1 MTRRVVIL
9 SWRPAPAALLL
20 GNTRSRNFMS
30 STNTA
35 SEVDLLLDYLFAVAD
50 LVEVHF
56 RLRPALRDPD
66 DDRILDLA
74 ALAGAAI
81 VTFNW
86 FCARSNF

>member
-9 SWRPAPAALLL
+9 SWRPAPAALHL

-56 RLRPALRDPD
+56 ASARRCE
-66 DDRILDLA
+66 ILTM
-74 ALAGAAI
+74 I
-81 VTFNW
+81 VSRTW
-86 FCARSNF
+86 QLLQARQL